1 MPPIYPD
8 RNGNRT
14 SYCSIEFGVNGTPIK
29 GVKSINYKDTLEI
42 KKIKG
47 TSAKPIGRNRGTLDF
62 EGDIELYQA
71 EWLAL
76 LPILTLGGTVG
87 FSEMSH
93 TITVVYAEL
102 LSPGD
107 TVIDRLVGVRFHSP
121 EVANSEDG
129 DLASLKVTLDIMD
142 IVWANRYRSLRT
154 VP

>member
-29 GVKSINYKDTLEI
+29 GVKSINYKETLEI

-47 TSAKPIGRNRGTLDF
+47 TSAKPIGRNRGTSDF

-87 FSEMSH
+87 FSELSH
-93 TITVVYAEL
+93 TVTVVYAEL

-107 TVIDRLVGVRFHSP
+107 TVIDRIQGVRFCPP
-121 EVANSEDG
+121 EVANSEGG
-129 DLASLKVTLDIMD
+129 DLATYKVPLDIMD
-142 IVWANRYRSLRT
+142 IVWANKYRSLRA
-154 VP
+154 VK